1 MLIPR
6 ELTANGFRYLP
17 IEIPHIAASTR
28 MPFHH
33 YDPFDRLLIAQ
44 AAVEGMPWSAATRRS
59 GRTRS
64 RLSGDVALRLDHHGF
79 HSPRTEP
86 GRPLLWNSMPHL
98 DLPYGPDPA
107 HRLDLYLP
115 RTVTGPTPVVLFLH
129 GGGWSHGDKA
139 PCPAQSLTEFG
150 FAVASANY
158 RLTPTAPFPAQI
170 YDAKAAIRW
179 LRANGAEHG
188 IDQGRIGVWG
198 VSAGAHLAAL
208 LGTTAGLA
216 ELEGTVGPHLDRS
229 SAVQAVCDWFGPTD
243 LAHFN
248 DDAKAAGLAVKPQ
261 WPLLI
266 AAFLGGVADHRSPLV
281 PLANP
286 VRTVSA
292 AAPPFLIQHGD
303 RDEWVPV
310 GQSRRL
316 ADALAAAGV
325 PHTFT
330 VVRGAG
336 HGPGFDAPAV
346 RSAVVEFFQ
355 RALRV
360 GTGRIFRPA

>member
-1 MLIPR
+1 V
-6 ELTANGFRYLP
+6 TLP
-17 IEIPHIAASTR
+17 FVWSTTG
-28 MPFHH
+28 
-33 YDPFDRLLIAQ
+33 
-44 AAVEGMPWSAATRRS
+44 VTRRA
-59 GRTRS
+59 RS
-64 RLSGDVALRLDHHGF
+64 RAGCYFWD
-79 HSPRTEP
+79 
-86 GRPLLWNSMPHL
+86 SMPLL

-115 RTVTGPTPVVLFLH
+115 TTATGPAPVVLFLH
-129 GGGWSHGDKA
+129 GGGWSHGDKS
-139 PCPAQSLTEFG
+139 PCPAERLTDLG

-158 RLTPTAPFPAQI
+158 RLTPTAPFPAQVH
-170 YDAKAAIRW
+170 DAKAAVRW
-179 LRANGAEHG
+179 LRANGGEHG
-188 IDQGRIGVWG
+188 LDPQRIGVWG

-216 ELEGTVGPHLDRS
+216 EPEGNVGPHLDQS
-229 SAVQAVCDWFGPTD
+229 SDVQAVCDWFGPTD
-243 LAHFN
+243 LAHFD
-248 DDAKAAGLAVKPQ
+248 DDARAAGLAVKPQ

-286 VRTVSA
+286 VRTASP

-310 GQSRRL
+310 GQSQRL

-330 VVRGAG
+330 IVPGAG

-346 RSAVVEFFQ
+346 RSAVVAFFA
-355 RALRV
+355 RTLLG
-360 GTGRIFRPA
+360 GTAPISSPS